1 MPRLNSRLKCFDI
14 LNGGANGVVISTVNN
29 VKAISTFYSTTT
41 TTEGPLIKQ
50 SLVRKFESG
59 FLLGVGAGFDR
70 YTVQARAEI
79 SSSAT
84 DVGAQASTKKAY
96 LLLSYKFKGQQAV
109 GC

>member
-29 VKAISTFYSTTT
+29 VKSISTFYSTTT
-41 TTEGPLIKQ
+41 TTEGPLVKQ

-59 FLLGVGAGFDR
+59 FLFGVGAGFDR

-96 LLLSYKFKGQQAV
+96 LLLTYKF
-109 GC
+109 